1 MTTYKKFF
9 RYASI
14 PALIAIGYLGF
25 VLVWRSLGL
34 PDTKEII
41 ALAENYYEQYGYYTV
56 LVGALIEGALFVNWY
71 LPGSVVVA
79 LGVVLSRS
87 AGLNVFL
94 VLFLIILGFYLTALL
109 NYALGRFGWYHV
121 FLRLGLEKPL
131 EKFKIQM
138 EDKGPRIL
146 FSTYIHPN
154 FGALSSTAAGIL
166 RVNFFKFA
174 LMALP
179 PIIVWNTFWAGVF
192 YFFGNALLDHLSL
205 LIVVAGTLIY
215 IMLFG
220 KLKKPKEH
228 LNIP

>member
-109 NYALGRFGWYHV
+109 NYLLWLCR
-121 FLRLGLEKPL
+121 PL
-131 EKFKIQM
+131 SS
-138 EDKGPRIL
+138 GIL
-146 FSTYIHPN
+146 FGQGCFTFSATPCLTISRFSLWWP
-154 FGALSSTAAGIL
+154 AL
-166 RVNFFKFA
+166 
-174 LMALP
+174 
-179 PIIVWNTFWAGVF
+179 
-192 YFFGNALLDHLSL
+192 
-205 LIVVAGTLIY
+205 
-215 IMLFG
+215 
-220 KLKKPKEH
+220 
-228 LNIP
+228 